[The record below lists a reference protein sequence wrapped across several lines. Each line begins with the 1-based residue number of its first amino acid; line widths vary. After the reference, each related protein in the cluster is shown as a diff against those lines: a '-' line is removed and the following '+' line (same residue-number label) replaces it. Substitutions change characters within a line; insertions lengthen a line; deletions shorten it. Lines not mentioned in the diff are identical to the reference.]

1 MVWTGRLGSWRHR
14 QLPHVAPQCP
24 RAAARLARVAAP
36 PALPPVRVLA
46 ALGAHCRIPARVR
59 RPHTCL
65 RAHRGR
71 KHATSTH
78 SGMPWLCFSSLHS
91 RPRPPIP
98 TSQPAARAGSRQ
110 QAAAAEAQGARDAEA
125 GGELLR
131 RG

>member
-59 RPHTCL
+59 RPRTCL

-91 RPRPPIP
+91 APALP
-98 TSQPAARAGSRQ
+98 SQPASPLRALAAGSRQ
-110 QAAAAEAQGARDAEA
+110 QVAAAQGARDAEA